1 MEERIIDAV
10 PVELLKSEL
19 TKDRLLRK
27 TNKAGNEIYV
37 VDAHNA
43 PNVMREI
50 GRLREIAFR
59 DAGGGTGKAL
69 DIDDFDTMDIPCSQL
84 VLWNPDTY
92 EIIGG
97 YRFILGENVRYDH
110 SGQPILA
117 TSHLFNFSDRF
128 IKEYMPYTLELG
140 RSFVR
145 IEYQSSRAGAKAL
158 YALDNIWDG
167 LGALIVKYPQ
177 IRYFFGKVTMY
188 PSFGVRG
195 RDLILYYL
203 NKYFGDKD
211 NLVTPINAIVFD
223 NYENIFISGD
233 MKEDYKILNREVRS
247 LGQNIP
253 PLVNAY
259 MNLSS
264 SMKVFGTAVNDDFGN
279 VEETGILI
287 SVDDI
292 YDEKRNRHIE
302 SYTRSLD
309 EGLDVDKFGFM

>member
-1 MEERIIDAV
+1 MEEKIIDAV
-10 PVELLKSEL
+10 PVELLKAEL
-19 TKDRLLRK
+19 TPERFLRK

-37 VDAHNA
+37 VDANNA

-69 DIDDFDTMDIPCSQL
+69 DIDKFDTMENPCSQL
-84 VLWNPDTY
+84 VLWNPDTN

-97 YRFILGENVRYDH
+97 YRFILGENVKYDAA
-110 SGQPILA
+110 GQPVLA
-117 TSHLFNFSDRF
+117 TSHLFRFSDRF
-128 IKEYMPYTLELG
+128 ITDYMPYTLELG

-145 IEYQSSRAGAKAL
+145 VEYQSSRVGAKAL

-167 LGALIVKYPQ
+167 LGALIVNYPQ

-188 PSFGVRG
+188 PSFGVKG

-203 NKYFGDKD
+203 NRYFGDKEQ
-211 NLVTPINAIVFD
+211 LVVPLNAIRFND
-223 NYENIFISGD
+223 FETLFTAND
-233 MKEDYKILNREVRS
+233 MKEDYKTLNREVRA

-259 MNLSS
+259 MNLSN
-264 SMKVFGTAVNDDFGN
+264 SMKVFGTSINDDFGN

-287 SVDDI
+287 SVNDI

-302 SYTRSLD
+302 SYTRSLN

>member
-97 YRFILGENVRYDH
+97 YRFILGENVRYDN

>member
-69 DIDDFDTMDIPCSQL
+69 DIDDFDIMDIPCSQL

-97 YRFILGENVRYDH
+97 YRFILGENVRYDN